1 MGILPSPR
9 YHAPPPSRPYRGG
22 RRRTRRHVL
31 ANPAA
36 AAIANQAYKLEEW
49 RKAQDTALAK
59 QAHRLKQMSMGKRKV
74 YTNDAA
80 TAIARQAYKK
90 MGRDRRHQEAIARQ
104 AYKKMVRDNRHQEA
118 IARQAYKKMD
128 REKRR
133 QETIARQASKKMV
146 REKRH
151 HAKRLRCK
159 RQYKYNGRFTNFKHI
174 RNY

>member
-1 MGILPSPR
+1 MGPSPR

-22 RRRTRRHVL
+22 RRRTRRQVL
-31 ANPAA
+31 VNPAA

-49 RKAQDTALAK
+49 QKAQGTALAK
-59 QAHRLKQMSMGKRKV
+59 QAHHLKQMSMGKRKV

-104 AYKKMVRDNRHQEA
+104 AYKKMARDKRHQEA
-118 IARQAYKKMD
+118 
-128 REKRR
+128 
-133 QETIARQASKKMV
+133 IARQASKKMV

-151 HAKRLRCK
+151 HVKRLRCK

>member
-1 MGILPSPR
+1 M
-9 YHAPPPSRPYRGG
+9 
-22 RRRTRRHVL
+22 L

-36 AAIANQAYKLEEW
+36 AAKANQAYKLEEW

-59 QAHRLKQMSMGKRKV
+59 QAHHLKQMSMGKRKV

-104 AYKKMVRDNRHQEA
+104 EYKIMVRDKRHQEA
-118 IARQAYKKMD
+118 IARQAYKKMVRD
-128 REKRR
+128 KRR
-133 QETIARQASKKMV
+133 QEAIARQAYKKMGRDKRRQEAIARQASKKMV

-151 HAKRLRCK
+151 HVKRLRCK